1 MDCNNAL
8 DALIERAYEV
18 MEEVAKP
25 LTTKQRKK
33 MKKST
38 FCFF

>member
-1 MDCNNAL
+1 MSESIYEKASQ
-8 DALIERAYEV
+8 AIERA
-18 MEEVAKP
+18 KK

-38 FCFF
+38 FCG